1 MMSCTSHFVWT
12 LFRRGRA
19 LAGTA
24 IVAVTLSLLQVSPI
38 VAAEAKP
45 AGDAPTKITFDEH
58 VRPILRENCAF
69 CHSQDD
75 KEAGLAADSFAGLME
90 GGSSGKVVVPG
101 DVDGSRLWALVSHK
115 EEPTMPPDED
125 KLPDTQL
132 DVIRKW
138 IEGGALENA
147 GSKAVIKK
155 KTSLALAAP
164 TGTGRPENPAMP
176 EGLGKAPVVHTS
188 RAGAVTAVASSPWS
202 PVVAVAGQKQIVLYH
217 SDTGELLGVLP
228 FEEGIPYVLR
238 FSRNGSLLMA
248 AGGRGAHS
256 GCAVLYDVKTGR
268 RLTKVGDELDVVL
281 AADIN
286 DDQTR
291 VAMAGPQKTVRIYS
305 TETGE
310 VLHQIKKHT
319 DWVYAIRYSPDG
331 VLLAT
336 ADRSNGLFVWEADT
350 ARQYLD
356 LRGHRGAVTDVSWRP
371 DSNVL
376 ASASMDGSVK
386 LWEMNDGKNIKSWN
400 AHGGGAMCV
409 DYTHDGRIVTA
420 GRDKTAKAWNGDGQL
435 QKQFPGFPEI
445 ALKAT
450 FSHDGKRVLAGDWSG
465 QVRLWEAADATQVA
479 ELSPN
484 PPADQ
489 GPTNKVAV
497 GGRS

>member
-1 MMSCTSHFVWT
+1 M
-12 LFRRGRA
+12 
-19 LAGTA
+19 A

-45 AGDAPTKITFDEH
+45 ADDAPSKVTFDEH

-115 EEPTMPPDED
+115 EEPNMPPDED
-125 KLPDTQL
+125 KLPDAQL
-132 DVIRKW
+132 DIIRKW

-238 FSRNGSLLMA
+238 FSRNGSLLLA

-256 GCAVLYDVKTGR
+256 GCAVLYDVKTGS

-305 TETGE
+305 TETG
-310 VLHQIKKHT
+310 
-319 DWVYAIRYSPDG
+319 
-331 VLLAT
+331 
-336 ADRSNGLFVWEADT
+336 
-350 ARQYLD
+350 
-356 LRGHRGAVTDVSWRP
+356 
-371 DSNVL
+371 
-376 ASASMDGSVK
+376 
-386 LWEMNDGKNIKSWN
+386 
-400 AHGGGAMCV
+400 
-409 DYTHDGRIVTA
+409 
-420 GRDKTAKAWNGDGQL
+420 
-435 QKQFPGFPEI
+435 
-445 ALKAT
+445 
-450 FSHDGKRVLAGDWSG
+450 
-465 QVRLWEAADATQVA
+465 
-479 ELSPN
+479 
-484 PPADQ
+484 
-489 GPTNKVAV
+489 
-497 GGRS
+497 